1 MEELRQHSAQEKKV
15 VYKEGINSIGIFQRP
30 RGELRM
36 KYIKFDDLQNETSL
50 TPSLFNEWT
59 VGMLQEQKTYL
70 VPCKI
75 SIPYYDGEGFF

>member
-1 MEELRQHSAQEKKV
+1 
-15 VYKEGINSIGIFQRP
+15 
-30 RGELRM
+30 M

-70 VPCKI
+70 VPRKI
-75 SIPYYDGEGFF
+75 SIPYYDGEGFLM